1 MIDGNDGVPPR
12 PYILDCGALHAYTM
26 IMHTINDSEPTEL
39 FSLQSCRLIP
49 VDAFSERQSLKKNRR
64 RCPLHRGGRS
74 ARRGRTVRGLVRGG
88 GALWSDADGP

>member
-26 IMHTINDSEPTEL
+26 IMHTLNNSEPTEL

-49 VDAFSERQSLKKNRR
+49 IPPQYSRA
-64 RCPLHRGGRS
+64 LHAGKSGGRY
-74 ARRGRTVRGLVRGG
+74 G
-88 GALWSDADGP
+88 